1 MKKLSISYLS
11 DGHRLI
17 TDGDIWIICHPE
29 DGEIVASSGDEETAH
44 ELFGDGEIYQAQL
57 NTVLL
62 TDDHLTPGLV
72 DSIKNVW
79 GEI

>member
-17 TDGDIWIICHPE
+17 SDGDIWIVCHPE

-44 ELFGDGEIYQAQL
+44 ELFSEEEICHSLEKAEP
-57 NTVLL
+57 L

-79 GEI
+79 E